1 MPQHKIGCEI
11 VEQPGGKDEH
21 DKSGTVMGEAL
32 RHHGRRS
39 GASNMGPNR
48 RPPRRHSGQPLL
60 HLIQAFT
67 DHKGAA

>member
-1 MPQHKIGCEI
+1 
-11 VEQPGGKDEH
+11 
-21 DKSGTVMGEAL
+21 MGEAL